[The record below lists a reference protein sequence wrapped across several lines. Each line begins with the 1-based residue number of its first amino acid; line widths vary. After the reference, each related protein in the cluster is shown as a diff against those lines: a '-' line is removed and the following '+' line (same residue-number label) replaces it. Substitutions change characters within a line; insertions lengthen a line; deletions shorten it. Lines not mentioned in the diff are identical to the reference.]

1 MGDDASVEDEV
12 GQALR
17 VGLAVAAQLADKIA
31 RAREELARNA
41 QRQSEHE
48 QRELQARFE
57 GERDVAGARLMVVE
71 RPEWWDRADIA
82 QIAGMHETAQQ
93 WRQFDPRAQA
103 AADTI
108 AREVKDRYG
117 VDVDNLSADPQA
129 VRAGLAQ
136 VELDRD
142 LAAGGE
148 RGTAAT
154 EYTQAA
160 LAVQKADRLD
170 ARAAAAQLGPD
181 AGDTGDRPANTLRFD
196 EAARLEL
203 QAREYELLATQGR
216 TPEQSPAQLME
227 LASDARSQA
236 QLHRDVDQGAENA
249 PAASVSAD
257 QGRVS
262 ADRSEGQL
270 KYDSAARR
278 EATANELASH
288 GIPQETIDVRMRA
301 DIAQGRPASEAA
313 AQVGRA
319 NVPKTSRGRG
329 THRSTGRA
337 QHGR

>member
-1 MGDDASVEDEV
+1 MSDDASVEDEV

-48 QRELQARFE
+48 QRQLQARFE

-82 QIAGMHETAQQ
+82 QIAGMYETAQQ

-117 VDVDNLSADPQA
+117 VDVDNLGVDPQA
-129 VRAGLAQ
+129 VRAALAQ
-136 VELDRD
+136 VDLDRD
-142 LAAGGE
+142 LTARGE
-148 RGTAAT
+148 RGTAVT

-160 LAVQKADRLD
+160 LAVREADRFD
-170 ARAAAAQLGPD
+170 ARAAAAQLGRD
-181 AGDTGDRPANTLRFD
+181 AGDNGDRSADTSRSD

-203 QAREYELLATQGR
+203 QAREYELLATQGG
-216 TPEQSPAQLME
+216 TPEQSPAELME

-249 PAASVSAD
+249 PVASVSAD
-257 QGRVS
+257 QGR
-262 ADRSEGQL
+262 ATAERSEGQL

-301 DIAQGRPASEAA
+301 DIAQGRSASEAA
-313 AQVGRA
+313 AQAGRV

-329 THRSTGRA
+329 ADRPAGRA
-337 QHGR
+337 ERSR

>member
-1 MGDDASVEDEV
+1 MSDDASVEDEV

-48 QRELQARFE
+48 QRQLQARFE

-71 RPEWWDRADIA
+71 RPEWWDRADTQ
-82 QIAGMHETAQQ
+82 QIAGMYETAQQ

-117 VDVDNLSADPQA
+117 VDVDNLGADPQA
-129 VRAGLAQ
+129 VRAALAQ

-142 LAAGGE
+142 LAARGE

-160 LAVQKADRLD
+160 LAVQEADRFD

-181 AGDTGDRPANTLRFD
+181 AGDNGDRSADTSRSD

-203 QAREYELLATQGR
+203 QAREYGLLATQGG

-236 QLHRDVDQGAENA
+236 QLHRDVDYGAENA
-249 PAASVSAD
+249 PASVGAD
-257 QGRVS
+257 QGRAS
-262 ADRSEGQL
+262 AERSEGQL

-278 EATANELASH
+278 EATANELASR
-288 GIPQETIDVRMRA
+288 GIPQDTIDVRMRA

-313 AQVGRA
+313 AQAGRV
-319 NVPKTSRGRG
+319 NVPKTNRGRG
-329 THRSTGRA
+329 ADRSAGRIE
-337 QHGR
+337 RSR

>member
-1 MGDDASVEDEV
+1 MSDDVSVEDEV

-48 QRELQARFE
+48 QRQLQARFE

-117 VDVDNLSADPQA
+117 VDVDNLGADPQA
-129 VRAGLAQ
+129 VRAALAQ

-142 LAAGGE
+142 LAARGE

-160 LAVQKADRLD
+160 LAVQEADRLD
-170 ARAAAAQLGPD
+170 ARSAAAQLGPE
-181 AGDTGDRPANTLRFD
+181 AGDNGDRSADTSRSD
-196 EAARLEL
+196 EAAARLEL
-203 QAREYELLATQGR
+203 QAREYELFATQGG

-227 LASDARSQA
+227 LVFDVRSQA
-236 QLHRDVDQGAENA
+236 QLHRDVDHGAENA
-249 PAASVSAD
+249 PASVGAE
-257 QGRVS
+257 QGRAS
-262 ADRSEGQL
+262 AE
-270 KYDSAARR
+270 
-278 EATANELASH
+278 
-288 GIPQETIDVRMRA
+288 
-301 DIAQGRPASEAA
+301 
-313 AQVGRA
+313 
-319 NVPKTSRGRG
+319 
-329 THRSTGRA
+329 RSTPSTTAKQPAASTRSAGPQPNVA
-337 QHGR
+337 D

>member
-1 MGDDASVEDEV
+1 MSDDASVEDEV

-17 VGLAVAAQLADKIA
+17 VGLAVAAHLADRIA

-41 QRQSEHE
+41 QRQSERE
-48 QRELQARFE
+48 QRQLQARFE
-57 GERDVAGARLMVVE
+57 GERDVAGARMMVVE
-71 RPEWWDRADIA
+71 RPEWWDRADTR

-93 WRQFDPRAQA
+93 WRQLDPRAQA

-117 VDVDNLSADPQA
+117 VDVENLGADRQA
-129 VRAGLAQ
+129 VRAALAQ

-142 LAAGGE
+142 LAARGE

-154 EYTQAA
+154 EYTQAV
-160 LAVQKADRLD
+160 LAVQEADRLD
-170 ARAAAAQLGPD
+170 ARAATQLGSD
-181 AGDTGDRPANTLRFD
+181 AGDNGDRIADTTRSD

-203 QAREYELLATQGR
+203 QAREYELLATQGG
-216 TPEQSPAQLME
+216 TPDQSPAQLME

-236 QLHRDVDQGAENA
+236 QLHRDLDQGAENA

-257 QGRVS
+257 EGRAS
-262 ADRSEGQL
+262 AQRSEGQL

-278 EATANELASH
+278 QITVNELVSH

-301 DIAQGRPASEAA
+301 DIAQGRPASEATA
-313 AQVGRA
+313 HTSRV
-319 NVPKTSRGRG
+319 NVPETSRGRVSD
-329 THRSTGRA
+329 RSAGRSE
-337 QHGR
+337 RSR